1 MTVTLDARQC
11 FAEIEHALLKRFPF
25 SSTSITHAT
34 DSESVATIQVSWVAS
49 AGSECNVMVRVDESI
64 MAEAGRGQA

>member
-11 FAEIEHALLKRFPF
+11 FAEIEHALLK
-25 SSTSITHAT
+25 
-34 DSESVATIQVSWVAS
+34 SVATIQVSWVAS

-64 MAEAGRGQA
+64 VAEAGRGQA